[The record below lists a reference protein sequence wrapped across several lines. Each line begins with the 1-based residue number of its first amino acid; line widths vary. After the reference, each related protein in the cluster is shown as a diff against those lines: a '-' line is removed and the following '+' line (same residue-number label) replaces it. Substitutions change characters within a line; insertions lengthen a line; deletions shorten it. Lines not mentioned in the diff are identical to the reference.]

1 MARGADR
8 DRWSDFELLSAAG
21 KRDGEAFGFFY
32 SRHLSTVVA
41 YLRRQTGD
49 PALAADLT
57 AEVFAAALRSA
68 HRYRDSSESA
78 GAWLLGIAANVLR
91 MSLRRRRIED
101 RARRRLGWEPVALE
115 DPDLERVES
124 LAAGESGLAKVMASL
139 PASEREAIERR
150 VLQEQ
155 TYKQIA
161 ADLECSEM
169 VVRKR
174 VSRGLARLRENWMER

>member
-1 MARGADR
+1 MARSVDR
-8 DRWSDFELLSAAG
+8 DRWSDSELLSAAAD
-21 KRDGEAFGFFY
+21 RDGAAFGVFY
-32 SRHLSTVVA
+32 GRYLSTVVA
-41 YLRRQTGD
+41 YLRRKTGD
-49 PALAADLT
+49 PALTADLT

-68 HRYRDSSESA
+68 HRYQDSSETA
-78 GAWLLGIAANVLR
+78 GPWLLGIAGNLLR
-91 MSLRRRRIED
+91 MSRRRGRIED
-101 RARRRLGWEPVALE
+101 RARRRLGWEPVALD

-124 LAAGESGLAKVMASL
+124 LAADDSGLSGLMPSL
-139 PASEREAIERR
+139 PAPEREAIERR

-161 ADLECSEM
+161 TDLECSEM